1 MVWLLRSVLGRNED
15 DPSRDRGTTSLA
27 PVAWIP
33 LDHRHRSLQAVTG
46 PPVRFY

>member
-27 PVAWIP
+27 RLAT
-33 LDHRHRSLQAVTG
+33 DRSLQAVTG
-46 PPVRFY
+46 PPVRF

>member
-27 PVAWIP
+27 FGG
-33 LDHRHRSLQAVTG
+33 LDYAR
-46 PPVRFY
+46 PPSTARCRL